1 MTAPASPY
9 GAPQPPYGAPQHP
22 YGAPLAPRNTVG
34 IVAIVLVG
42 LGVALSL
49 VQTVVP
55 ALVRTT
61 ALLPAAL
68 GVTGVAQLIVNLSA
82 AILAIIGLRHPR
94 KALPAIALGFAV
106 MALISFALWS
116 GVLPIL
122 LPSLLG

>member
-1 MTAPASPY
+1 MTVPASPY
-9 GAPQPPYGAPQHP
+9 GAPQPP

-34 IVAIVLVG
+34 IVAIALVG
-42 LGVALSL
+42 VGVALSI
-49 VQTVVP
+49 VQTLVP
-55 ALVRTT
+55 ALIRVTS
-61 ALLPAAL
+61 LLPAAL

-82 AILAIIGLRHPR
+82 AILAIVGLRHPR

-122 LPSLLG
+122 LPALLG